1 MGTGMAIKFGTVG
14 KDVLKDTKLGDF
26 YLGLLGDDTFTGLT
40 GPDYFSGGFGDDTFT
55 IGSGFTWINGGE
67 GQDKVAV
74 SAGSWAVG
82 LPTYYDESALII
94 NLANGQTVSLRDVE
108 VVQVGSATYTFK
120 YGNDAANTI
129 NGGSGIDFIKGL
141 DGNDT
146 INSGGGNDLISSG
159 DGGDRVDTGAGDDV
173 IDDSFR
179 MIGDI
184 KFLPAYRDTRLINDF
199 SLGEGNDRL
208 FTSLRVYHD
217 YEADKE
223 YWNAFDYYK
232 VDGGTGTDIFY
243 ITDNMAG
250 IAGWTIAGGKE
261 IWAIS
266 DNGLKS
272 RWAEFTG
279 IEQIV
284 DLDNDI
290 VWTKATNSYK
300 RQAASLTGTALSE
313 KIIGTAGNDTLDG
326 KGGFDYFTGG
336 AGTDTVILSGHSNL
350 YTNNMVFEGSLVRTR
365 IDFTGARLDNTLD
378 KSAVMIAAD
387 VEKIKFLGGPSSGD
401 DTIYNF
407 AILKNNVLAT
417 RGTSTHDFYVVTENT
432 SGLAPQTLSLKAGHD
447 HVLGEG
453 SIKLVDGGD
462 GNDIID
468 WRYPNGPVVFRGGNG
483 DDKITIAGVGETK
496 FVTVEGGDGDDDLYI
511 RGPGTVHG
519 GNGDDR
525 IRFLDGTT
533 ATGGAGNDRF
543 SADVFIGR
551 SVINGGTGD
560 DAVTIE
566 GTVTDYRVVKTATG
580 YELTHKE
587 YGGKLSMKSI
597 EAIEFGDAAFNLAHT
612 SPFSSYNG
620 GTNDDKQFGDT
631 ALDLMN
637 GGGGN
642 DTLFGMEGN
651 DVLAGDVG
659 DDTLNGGAGDDVLA
673 GGAGNDTLRGSVGFD
688 TFVFFAYDRN
698 AVGVDRIK
706 DFKAGKGLGDV
717 IALRQDN
724 AHFDSFQEIMKA
736 TVQSGKNVVITLHDG
751 GYDLGTIILENV
763 TKASLVADDFMFI

>member
-1 MGTGMAIKFGTVG
+1 
-14 KDVLKDTKLGDF
+14 
-26 YLGLLGDDTFTGLT
+26 
-40 GPDYFSGGFGDDTFT
+40 
-55 IGSGFTWINGGE
+55 
-67 GQDKVAV
+67 
-74 SAGSWAVG
+74 
-82 LPTYYDESALII
+82 
-94 NLANGQTVSLRDVE
+94 
-108 VVQVGSATYTFK
+108 
-120 YGNDAANTI
+120 
-129 NGGSGIDFIKGL
+129 
-141 DGNDT
+141 
-146 INSGGGNDLISSG
+146 
-159 DGGDRVDTGAGDDV
+159 
-173 IDDSFR
+173 
-179 MIGDI
+179 
-184 KFLPAYRDTRLINDF
+184 
-199 SLGEGNDRL
+199 
-208 FTSLRVYHD
+208 
-217 YEADKE
+217 
-223 YWNAFDYYK
+223 
-232 VDGGTGTDIFY
+232 
-243 ITDNMAG
+243 
-250 IAGWTIAGGKE
+250 
-261 IWAIS
+261 
-266 DNGLKS
+266 
-272 RWAEFTG
+272 
-279 IEQIV
+279 
-284 DLDNDI
+284 
-290 VWTKATNSYK
+290 
-300 RQAASLTGTALSE
+300 
-313 KIIGTAGNDTLDG
+313 
-326 KGGFDYFTGG
+326 
-336 AGTDTVILSGHSNL
+336 
-350 YTNNMVFEGSLVRTR
+350 
-365 IDFTGARLDNTLD
+365 
-378 KSAVMIAAD
+378 
-387 VEKIKFLGGPSSGD
+387 
-401 DTIYNF
+401 
-407 AILKNNVLAT
+407 
-417 RGTSTHDFYVVTENT
+417 VVTENT